1 MVADELLEI
10 AKTSDNDAYR
20 IWSLRAY
27 ARVVALPDAFLPED
41 AFKRLKSAMDLANR
55 LEDRKLIVSRLA
67 AVRTPASL
75 ELLLSYLDNAELKND
90 AVGAVF
96 LSAKGLSQSH
106 PDLAKPGSE
115 ASSRIIQRRSH
126 PAAGPAR
133 SFATLR
139 PENKLPPK

>member
-1 MVADELLEI
+1 
-10 AKTSDNDAYR
+10 
-20 IWSLRAY
+20 
-27 ARVVALPDAFLPED
+27 
-41 AFKRLKSAMDLANR
+41 MDLATR

-106 PDLAKPGSE
+106 PDLAKPALKRVQELSKDE
-115 ASSRIIQRRSH
+115 AILQQVRKVLRDIEARKQT
-126 PAAGPAR
+126 PA
-133 SFATLR
+133 
-139 PENKLPPK
+139 K